1 MYKSKENLET
11 SEFEQLDVDGLL
23 ILILTILNSYQKSY
37 NNSNQLITT
46 WIREL
51 DIPQTNRL
59 ESKKSKVLTD
69 NDSFD
74 MERRTIHDRAQ

>member
-59 ESKKSKVLTD
+59 GSKKSKVLTD